1 MSALCSSC
9 ASSITRLLLGV
20 ARCHDRFR
28 HLTGC
33 LPLPQRRPIILAAA
47 AGSHDVAAPMLV
59 VKASSSS
66 STTADE
72 EEEEERA
79 MILRKGIAEFYDE
92 SSGLWENIWGE
103 HMHHGFYDPGS
114 VASLPDHR
122 AAQIR
127 MIEQSLRFASVPGRS
142 LPIYIFSFIHSNKFL
157 FLYILILEIYYTCT
171 SLVVVSMSLPPF
183 PSLVCSLQVN

>member
-9 ASSITRLLLGV
+9 ASSIARLLLGV
-20 ARCHDRFR
+20 ARCHNRLR

-33 LPLPQRRPIILAAA
+33 LPLPQRRPIILAAAAA

-72 EEEEERA
+72 EESERA
-79 MILRKGIAEFYDE
+79 MMLRKGIAEFYDE

-103 HMHHGFYDPGS
+103 HMHHGFYDPGT

-122 AAQIR
+122 SAQIR

-142 LPIYIFSFIHSNKFL
+142 LPIYIFSFIQINS
-157 FLYILILEIYYTCT
+157 
-171 SLVVVSMSLPPF
+171 SLSTF
-183 PSLVCSLQVN
+183 

>member
-9 ASSITRLLLGV
+9 ASSVTRLLLGV
-20 ARCHDRFR
+20 ARCHNRLR

-72 EEEEERA
+72 EEEEEEEERA
-79 MILRKGIAEFYDE
+79 MMLRKGIAEFYDE

-142 LPIYIFSFIHSNKFL
+142 LPIYIFSFIQINS
-157 FLYILILEIYYTCT
+157 
-171 SLVVVSMSLPPF
+171 SLSTF
-183 PSLVCSLQVN
+183 